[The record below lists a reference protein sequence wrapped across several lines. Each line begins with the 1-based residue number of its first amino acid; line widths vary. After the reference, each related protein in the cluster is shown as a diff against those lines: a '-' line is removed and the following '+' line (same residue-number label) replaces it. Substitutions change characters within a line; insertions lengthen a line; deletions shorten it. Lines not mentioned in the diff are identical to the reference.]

1 MPSCRPAFQGI
12 YIYTACEEVMQIQVA
27 VKVGLKT
34 PQRDWIAISES
45 NWQTNLD
52 AVQANHQ
59 RRTKSGP
66 IVVELVAFVA
76 NEQSGIRR
84 VEEASRAID
93 SPLREHPDIHVGEID
108 RTHWAITQARQLAGS
123 TIEVPDNATFHQ
135 AQPSTQCELLN
146 CSSRVILMLYAY
158 AESQGVFSDFQPPA
172 DPSEDTEDT
181 DHQ

>member
-27 VKVGLKT
+27 VKVGEIGPTSRTKSALKTVASPLMKRARRSTNSGISCISARGIRTQTVRLDKTIYLILGLKT

-76 NEQSGIRR
+76 NEQSGIRCAT
-84 VEEASRAID
+84 EAEWKRLHERLIVLFESI
-93 SPLREHPDIHVGEID
+93 LIFM
-108 RTHWAITQARQLAGS
+108 WAR
-123 TIEVPDNATFHQ
+123 
-135 AQPSTQCELLN
+135 
-146 CSSRVILMLYAY
+146 
-158 AESQGVFSDFQPPA
+158 
-172 DPSEDTEDT
+172 
-181 DHQ
+181 